1 MDESQ
6 ADKKS
11 PNIWNKF
18 ESAAPGVP
26 DWIQNKEQTSS
37 ILQTLIKTIPA
48 KAVLISTTTDVFLLV
63 GEMDENTQ
71 GKILQ
76 VLAHFWDS
84 VQKSDL
90 TRYLKNAQGEV
101 TGFIFCANLFQQLI
115 LTVYYQDTPTLS
127 MARAHTKRITRAL
140 SGQTVASYEAKTIP
154 VDAAVAAQ
162 MRKFYEQLA
171 KQKEGTADAEELPKA
186 NVGPAAPIETPP
198 AEPAPV
204 VQAPV
209 EEPVFDKADSVIS
222 DILTDEEA
230 GIEEESSEALLPS
243 MEDLLGDPVDTRD
256 VDISTSAVIEEIEN
270 QSVPEAP
277 VEPAVEE
284 SQEIKIDFQNAGI
297 DANSGD
303 IEEIS
308 EEDLALLSD
317 ELDDFFMDDDSDI
330 DLEEQKEKL
339 AALLQEMPAP
349 DPDGAPINPL
359 PEEEMAGM
367 FQENFEQPAP
377 QSESAAGEPFTLPW
391 EGESSPDSPTTAP
404 VNIEESMELATAQ
417 EETPAEEP
425 VKTVQQPQE
434 KPETGPRPFTIVLL
448 PRIPFH
454 ELGAPFEKKFEH
466 YFKLTCQVIDCEADT
481 VQIFS
486 DHVQL
491 KFTFSGK
498 GSVARTIIQLKK
510 LLELKIIENYSTLSE
525 DLGDKELWIPGQL
538 LFNENEKVDSKRIQA
553 FIKNAQS

>member
-1 MDESQ
+1 MDQSQ
-6 ADKKS
+6 SEKKS

-26 DWIQNKEQTSS
+26 DWIQNKEQTSN
-37 ILQTLIKTIPA
+37 ILQTLLKTIPA

-63 GEMDENTQ
+63 GELDETTQ

-76 VLAHFWDS
+76 VLNHFWDS

-171 KQKEGTADAEELPKA
+171 KQKDASTDAEELPKA
-186 NVGPAAPIETPP
+186 NVGPAAPVETPP
-198 AEPAPV
+198 AKPTPAI
-204 VQAPV
+204 QAPV
-209 EEPVFDKADSVIS
+209 EEPVFTSGESVIS
-222 DILTDEEA
+222 DILTDEEFD
-230 GIEEESSEALLPS
+230 EEESMLPS
-243 MEDLLGDPVDTRD
+243 MDDLLGDPVETRD
-256 VDISTSAVIEEIEN
+256 VDVSTSAVIDEIEN
-270 QSVPEAP
+270 LPISETPE
-277 VEPAVEE
+277 EPAVEE
-284 SQEIKIDFQNAGI
+284 SQEIKIDFQSAGI
-297 DANSGD
+297 DTDSSD

-349 DPDGAPINPL
+349 DPDGAPMNII
-359 PEEEMAGM
+359 PEEDVTGM
-367 FQENFEQPAP
+367 MQENLEQAGLKAEPAV
-377 QSESAAGEPFTLPW
+377 GDNFTLPW
-391 EGESSPDSPTTAP
+391 EGEPSQDRPTTAP
-404 VNIEESMELATAQ
+404 VNIEESSEPATIQ
-417 EETPAEEP
+417 EEVPTNEP
-425 VKTVQQPQE
+425 VVAVPQIQE
-434 KPETGPRPFTIVLL
+434 KPEIGPRPFTIVLL

-525 DLGDKELWIPGQL
+525 DLGGKELWIPGQL
-538 LFNENEKVDSKRIQA
+538 LFNENEKVESKRIQE